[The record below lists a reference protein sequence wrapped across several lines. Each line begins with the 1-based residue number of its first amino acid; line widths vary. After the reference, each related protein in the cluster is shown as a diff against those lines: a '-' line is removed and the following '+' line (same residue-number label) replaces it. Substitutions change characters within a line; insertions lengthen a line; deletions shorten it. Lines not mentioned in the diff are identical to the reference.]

1 MLTNEPFWRPY
12 IWKSIFFFWLNF
24 VKNLENNFCQ
34 KSKIYISGWL
44 WDGDNKTL
52 TTMSGTYDVYK
63 WTEGGWYLQ
72 KHKWEVVKYEKIILQ
87 KNRMFFVWFDVKCI
101 RFTFSGEM
109 PFFFFLGILFF
120 ESFFSGHCF
129 QLLNSS
135 RRPGVI
141 LFPDFGCFSFSL
153 KHHGSVLLVLSSET
167 DKHKNLKYSLEEKKQ
182 WNSQTQKAFSDLP
195 IWNLYLVWV
204 ILSDSVEP
212 VLFQ

>member
-1 MLTNEPFWRPY
+1 MFTNEQRVGDICKNINEKLSNTKRSFCKKIECSLSDLMLNVSDSLSQARCP
-12 IWKSIFFFWLNF
+12 IFFFL
-24 VKNLENNFCQ
+24 
-34 KSKIYISGWL
+34 
-44 WDGDNKTL
+44 
-52 TTMSGTYDVYK
+52 
-63 WTEGGWYLQ
+63 
-72 KHKWEVVKYEKIILQ
+72 
-87 KNRMFFVWFDVKCI
+87 R
-101 RFTFSGEM
+101 
-109 PFFFFLGILFF
+109 ILFF
-120 ESFFSGHCF
+120 KSFFSGHCF

>member
-87 KNRMFFVWFDVKCI
+87 RFQCSLSDFDVKCI

-109 PFFFFLGILFF
+109 PYFFSSSESSFSSLFSQATVSSFWTPPDALVWFCFQISVVFRSRSSITAVYSLFF
-120 ESFFSGHCF
+120 
-129 QLLNSS
+129 
-135 RRPGVI
+135 R
-141 LFPDFGCFSFSL
+141 L
-153 KHHGSVLLVLSSET
+153 KRTSIRIWNIPLKKKNSET
-167 DKHKNLKYSLEEKKQ
+167 AKHKKHF
-182 WNSQTQKAFSDLP
+182 QTCRFEIS
-195 IWNLYLVWV
+195 IWF
-204 ILSDSVEP
+204 E
-212 VLFQ
+212 